1 MIVVGYADI
10 NEHKIRLLMPVNKN
24 AFVRYQLLDYCF
36 RNKRYNIDN
45 LVDYVSDKLG
55 YNISLRQIREDISN
69 MKLDPYDAP
78 IKAVRYNGNKSYYV
92 YSDSSYN
99 LFENELSADELKK
112 LRATI
117 EMLGRY
123 RGIPANVWL
132 EEVIS
137 SLEIR
142 FGVKPNSEKLISFAQ
157 NDMLRGVEYL
167 SDIIDATI
175 NHQVLE
181 ITYQSFGRE
190 ARVCV
195 VHPYYVKQYNG
206 RWFLFGLNP
215 EKERIE
221 NYALD
226 RIASFKISD
235 VAFVKNDKV
244 DFDTYF
250 NDVIGVSVPYGDVPT
265 EKVVLRF
272 TEQRFPYVVSKP
284 LHPSQEVCKEP
295 NTISICVKPNRE
307 LSQQIFSF
315 LPDVEVLSPEWFRKE
330 IKEKIEENLKKYLS
344 VKNDCTNG

>member
-1 MIVVGYADI
+1 
-10 NEHKIRLLMPVNKN
+10 MPVNKN

-45 LVDYVSDKLG
+45 LVDYVSDKIDCP
-55 YNISLRQIREDISN
+55 ISERQIREDIAN
-69 MKLDPYDAP
+69 LKLRPYYAP
-78 IKAVRYNGNKSYYV
+78 IKAVRYNGNKVYYI
-92 YSDSSYN
+92 YSDSSYC
-99 LFENELSADELKK
+99 LFENEMSADELKN

-117 EMLGRY
+117 DMLGRY
-123 RGIPANVWL
+123 RGLPANAWL

-157 NDMLRGVEYL
+157 NDKLKGVEYL

-175 NHQVLE
+175 NHHVLE

-190 ARVCV
+190 ARICT

-206 RWFLFGLNP
+206 RWFLFGLNL
-215 EKERIE
+215 EKDRIE

-226 RIASFKISD
+226 RIASFKLAG
-235 VAFVKNDKV
+235 VAFIKNDKIN
-244 DFDTYF
+244 FDTYF
-250 NDVIGVSVPYGDVPT
+250 DDVIGVSVPYDDVPT

-284 LHPSQEVCKEP
+284 LHPSQEVCEDP

-315 LPDVEVLSPEWFRKE
+315 LPDVEVLAPEWFRNE
-330 IKEKIEENLKKYLS
+330 IKEKIEENLKKYMSLQ
-344 VKNDCTNG
+344 KDCTNEE